1 MKRHVM
7 FALLALGTTAHAQGQ
22 LQFVTDAQ
30 PDTLD
35 IQKTSATSTFQI
47 AKSLYD
53 TLLEPDAKGKLIPA
67 LAKSWTVSKDQK
79 QMTFQLRPGVQFQDG
94 SKLDAQDVVAT
105 FQRLMNPKLASPK
118 LGDFEQVASVEAV
131 NDLTVRFILK
141 KPFAPL
147 LASLASGWAGILP
160 SEKVAANWDFATKP
174 VGTGPFI
181 LQDWK
186 RDNSLTLI
194 RNPNYFQGA
203 PKVAGVKVNF
213 VTDPAVRLQ
222 GLLSGTFDGLGS
234 VSTTDIRTLRDR
246 GFNVTSL
253 PSATVLVMAINNRRP
268 LLQKP
273 EVRRALA
280 QAIDRQT
287 ILDVAYG
294 GGKMVGT
301 FMDPLS
307 PYYRDYS
314 KQYPYNPAAAKAAL
328 KRAGVP
334 ANWTLDMAVPQ
345 NYAAHVQAGEMMQ
358 AMLAKV
364 GVRVKLRPVE
374 WGVWL
379 SEVYGGKRNFDLTVI
394 GHTGKLD
401 PHGRLNGFD
410 KPDTNYIGYNN
421 PKVGEWINQAA
432 AETNPTKRRTLYAN
446 VFRQM
451 ALDMP
456 FVYLGASNTNF
467 AFRKGISGFQITPYL
482 DTFDFRDITLN

>member
-1 MKRHVM
+1 MKRLATLILS
-7 FALLALGTTAHAQGQ
+7 ALLTTAYAQGP

-35 IQKTSATSTFQI
+35 IQKTSATSTFQV

-53 TLLEPDAKGKLIPA
+53 TLLEPDAKGKLVPA

-79 QMTFQLRPGVQFQDG
+79 QITFQLRPGVQFQDG
-94 SKLDAQDVVAT
+94 SKLDAKDVEAT
-105 FQRLMNPKLASPK
+105 FERLMNPKLASPK
-118 LGDFEQVASVEAV
+118 LGDFEQVASIEAL
-131 NDLTVRFILK
+131 NDLTVRFNLK

-147 LASLASGWAGILP
+147 LASLASGWAGIMP
-160 SEKVAANWDFATKP
+160 SEKIAGNWDFATKP
-174 VGTGPFI
+174 VGTGAFA

-186 RDNSLTLI
+186 RDNSITLT
-194 RNPNYFQGA
+194 RNPNYYQGA
-203 PKVAGVKVNF
+203 PKVSAVKINF

-222 GLLSGTFDGLGS
+222 GLLSGTFDGLAS

-246 GFNVTSL
+246 GFTVTSL
-253 PSATVLVMAINNRRP
+253 PSATVLVMAMNNRRP
-268 LLQKP
+268 YLQNP
-273 EVRRALA
+273 AVRRALA
-280 QAIDRQT
+280 QAIDRRA

-294 GGKMVGT
+294 GGKIVGT

-314 KQYPYNPAAAKAAL
+314 NQYPFNPAAAKAAL

-334 ANWTLDMAVPQ
+334 ANWILEMALPQ

-364 GVRVKLRPVE
+364 GVQVKLRPVE

-379 SEVYGGKRNFDLTVI
+379 SEVYGGKRNYDLTVI

-401 PHGRLNGFD
+401 PHGRLSGFD
-410 KPDTNYIGYNN
+410 KPETNYVGYNN
-421 PKVGEWINQAA
+421 AAVGEWINQAA
-432 AETNPTKRRTLYAN
+432 AETNPTKRKALYAN

-467 AFRKGISGFQITPYL
+467 AFRKGVSGFQITPYL
-482 DTFDFRDITLN
+482 DTFDFRATTVN